1 MEGLRRPMDQ
11 CEPGAELPQ
20 LSQPSYVVPSGG
32 LALSKKGPSS
42 DADDEGDA
50 ADVHQPPG
58 LSLRGPPDDSDDR
71 DRDRR
76 GKKSIVEDHAAD
88 VDVTYLRFLRHHHP
102 RVPLLSLGVNRHLL
116 RIMPQL
122 QFLLNV
128 MLFSARLG
136 KSSRPTKPLKNLRA
150 QERSSPWMQ
159 R

>member
-76 GKKSIVEDHAAD
+76 SRRRRRRDLSSFPSSSSSSSSYAESWCESSFAKNYAAIAVSSKRD
-88 VDVTYLRFLRHHHP
+88 VVFR
-102 RVPLLSLGVNRHLL
+102 
-116 RIMPQL
+116 
-122 QFLLNV
+122 
-128 MLFSARLG
+128 
-136 KSSRPTKPLKNLRA
+136 
-150 QERSSPWMQ
+150 
-159 R
+159 